1 MRTKTGT
8 LLFAAL
14 TLAGAH
20 FAITQ
25 DLPSETTLAL
35 PTGNDALFRGGGP
48 EFYQY
53 ITRDYKG
60 VKSTPWQGGQY
71 GFVRDPVENS
81 GGLVYSRFHEGI
93 DIRPLRRDAAGEP
106 LDEVRAIAAGRVVH
120 VNLVSGYSNYGN
132 YVVVEHRW
140 DGANYYSLYGH
151 LASVAVQRGETVAR
165 GARLGIMGHTGVG
178 LDRTRAHLHLELNL
192 LLSPRFEA
200 WYEHFV
206 KNDPNH
212 HGLYNGIN
220 LTGID
225 IARFYL
231 AQRKSPGLTLP
242 QFLSGEE
249 TFYKVKLPP
258 AKNFDLP
265 RRYPWLRSNS
275 SDASPPSWEISFNR
289 AGVPLRI
296 AAGDT
301 AVDVPVIS
309 FVKKRGGN
317 YSDLTRGVVGGSSAS
332 PRLTENGDRLM
343 RLLIWPD

>member
-1 MRTKTGT
+1 MMTKTRAWLIAT
-8 LLFAAL
+8 L
-14 TLAGAH
+14 TLAGMRLVIAR
-20 FAITQ
+20 
-25 DLPSETTLAL
+25 DLSDDTTLAL
-35 PTGNDALFRGGGP
+35 PTGNDALFHGGGA

-53 ITRDYKG
+53 ITRDFKG

-71 GFVRDPVENS
+71 GFVRDPVESS

-93 DIRPLRRDAAGEP
+93 DIRPLRRDPAGEP
-106 LDEVRAIAAGRVVH
+106 IDEVRAIAAGRVMH
-120 VNLVSGYSNYGN
+120 VNLVPGYSNYGN
-132 YVVVEHRW
+132 YVVVEHHLN
-140 DGANYYSLYGH
+140 GANYYSLYGH
-151 LASVAVQRGETVAR
+151 LASVAVQRGEAVGR

-192 LLSPRFEA
+192 LLSPRFES
-200 WYEHFV
+200 WYDHFV

-231 AQRKSPGLTLP
+231 AQRKSPGLTVP

-265 RRYPWLRSNS
+265 RRYPWLRPNA

-296 AAGDT
+296 APGDT
-301 AVDVPVIS
+301 AVDAPVIS
-309 FVKKRGGN
+309 FVKKHGGS
-317 YSDLTRGVVGGSSAS
+317 YSDLTRGVVTGSSAS
-332 PRLTENGDRLM
+332 PRLSESGERLM